1 MEPRGWKD
9 GLSNPSTFSDGC
21 RKPSRASRSNPII
34 PDDSI
39 TVWIRRLETGDPE
52 AAERL
57 WKSYFPRMVRS
68 ARWRLQGFQ
77 SRLADEE
84 DIALSAFKSFCRA
97 SGNLQQLSDRVSLW
111 PFLLT
116 LVARKA
122 SRLVRHEKRSKRF
135 GKLAAAPDGMEAL
148 MNEIPGREPPPDLV
162 NQMRDEC
169 QSLFDRL
176 PDESLR
182 VVAGM
187 KLEGYTNGEIARHL
201 GCGHRT
207 VERKLQV
214 IRQLWQGDDPQAGRA
229 GDLDGRE

>member
-1 MEPRGWKD
+1 V
-9 GLSNPSTFSDGC
+9 
-21 RKPSRASRSNPII
+21 

-39 TVWIRRLETGDPE
+39 TVWIRRLEAGDPE

-68 ARWRLQGFQ
+68 ARWRLQGFH

-97 SGNLQQLSDRVSLW
+97 SGNLHQLRDRVSLW
-111 PFLLT
+111 P
-116 LVARKA
+116 
-122 SRLVRHEKRSKRF
+122 S
-135 GKLAAAPDGMEAL
+135 
-148 MNEIPGREPPPDLV
+148 DLV
-162 NQMRDEC
+162 HQMSDEC
-169 QSLFDRL
+169 QNLFDRL
-176 PDESLR
+176 PDDSLR

-187 KLEGYTNGEIARHL
+187 KLEGYTNGEIAQHL

-214 IRQLWQGDDPQAGRA
+214 IRQLWLDDEPEAGRA
-229 GDLDGRE
+229 GGLDGCE

>member
-1 MEPRGWKD
+1 V
-9 GLSNPSTFSDGC
+9 SDE
-21 RKPSRASRSNPII
+21 
-34 PDDSI
+34 SI
-39 TVWIRRLETGDPE
+39 TIWIRRLEAGDPE

-77 SRLADEE
+77 SQLADEE
-84 DIALSAFKSFCRA
+84 DVALSAFKSFCRA
-97 SGNLQQLSDRVSLW
+97 SGNLHQLRDRVSLW
-111 PFLLT
+111 PFLLM
-116 LVARKA
+116 LVARKV
-122 SRLVRHEKRSKRF
+122 SRLVRHEKRTKRL
-135 GKLAAAPDGMEAL
+135 GKLAAAPGGMEAL
-148 MNEIPGREPPPDLV
+148 LNEIPGREPPPDLV
-162 NQMRDEC
+162 HQMCDEC
-169 QSLFDRL
+169 QNLFDRL

-214 IRQLWQGDDPQAGRA
+214 IRQLWLEDDPQAGRA
-229 GDLDGRE
+229 GGLDGRE

>member
-1 MEPRGWKD
+1 V
-9 GLSNPSTFSDGC
+9 SDE
-21 RKPSRASRSNPII
+21 
-34 PDDSI
+34 SI
-39 TVWIRRLETGDPE
+39 TIWIRRLEAGDPE

-68 ARWRLQGFQ
+68 ARWRLQGYQ

-84 DIALSAFKSFCRA
+84 DVALSAFKSFCRA
-97 SGNLQQLSDRVSLW
+97 SGNLHQLRDRVSLW
-111 PFLLT
+111 PFLLM
-116 LVARKA
+116 LVARKV
-122 SRLVRHEKRSKRF
+122 SRFVRHEKRSKRL
-135 GKLAAAPDGMEAL
+135 GRLAAAPGGMEAL

-162 NQMRDEC
+162 LQMSDEC
-169 QSLFDRL
+169 QNLFDRL
-176 PDESLR
+176 PDDSLR

-214 IRQLWQGDDPQAGRA
+214 IRQLWLEDDPRAGRA
-229 GDLDGRE
+229 GGLDGGE